1 MKKKIHLSNL
11 IIYFLCCLS
20 LVLSFYF
27 NEDGSFSPLSGDFKD
42 TWPYV
47 LKLKENI
54 FSDPYPYT
62 VHYPLHYYLLSRLSF
77 IFDDPTSV
85 RVVFFIISIFF
96 IKLIFLLTKL
106 LK

>member
-1 MKKKIHLSNL
+1 MKKKIHFSNL

-54 FSDPYPYT
+54 LTNPHPHT
-62 VHYPLHYYLLSRLSF
+62 IHYPLHYYLLSRVNF
-77 IFDDPTSV
+77 IL
-85 RVVFFIISIFF
+85 
-96 IKLIFLLTKL
+96 LIQQM
-106 LK
+106 